1 MAGYV
6 SNPQQKKKKKKKKQL
21 PTRYEVVLRL
31 TTS

>member
-6 SNPQQKKKKKKKKQL
+6 SNPQQKKKKKKKQL